1 MSKEKEEIKKF
12 KPRFLGFTQGM
23 KEGETMA
30 EFVKRV
36 NKEGKGGDR

>member
-1 MSKEKEEIKKF
+1 MSEKKEDKELH
-12 KPRFLGFTQGM
+12 PRFLGFTQGM

-36 NKEGKGGDR
+36 NIEGKGGDR